1 MNVTTNVEHG
11 DFVQKGREATMSIV
25 VRHQMDSL
33 VVVVLFVLAAAAIIL
48 WIIKPR

>member
-1 MNVTTNVEHG
+1 
-11 DFVQKGREATMSIV
+11 MSTLIDLSGPLSRV

-33 VVVVLFVLAAAAIIL
+33 VVVLFVLAAAAIIL

>member
-33 VVVVLFVLAAAAIIL
+33 LVVLFVLAAAAIIL